1 MKANK
6 SLMKNLIMKYLK
18 SRKGI
23 SKSMNSKKNNKIQN
37 EATINKYLKQK
48 NVYQTKNQGKK

>member
-6 SLMKNLIMKYLK
+6 NLMKNLIMKYLK

-23 SKSMNSKKNNKIQN
+23 FKSMNSKKNNKIQK

-48 NVYQTKNQGKK
+48 NVYQTKKQGKK